1 MNTLVVTPAYGRDYP
16 SAAKAIEAWNEGK
29 DFMAA
34 NLTRTY
40 VSKQDL
46 ANYPH
51 SFTHVNIRYRK
62 LQKVAVVTL

>member
-1 MNTLVVTPAYGRDYP
+1 MNALVVTPAYGRDYP

-29 DFMAA
+29 DFKAA

-46 ANYPH
+46 VNFPH
-51 SFTHVNIRYRK
+51 GFTQVNIRYQK
-62 LQKVAVVTL
+62 LQKVAVVQL